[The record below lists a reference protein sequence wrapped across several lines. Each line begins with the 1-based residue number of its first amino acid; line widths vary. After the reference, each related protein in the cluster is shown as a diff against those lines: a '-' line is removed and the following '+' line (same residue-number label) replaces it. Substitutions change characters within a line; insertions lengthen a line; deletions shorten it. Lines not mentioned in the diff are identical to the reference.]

1 MQHIFFTTEKD
12 NKMNNEN
19 IEIHYTDSVHY
30 ELEQTAKLMRKLSIQ
45 VLEKLGINMSIDECA
60 ALDIISC
67 NKNICQ
73 RDLAKKIIKDRANTG
88 RILNSLEEKGF
99 IKRAIDTK
107 NNRLVKKIEITQ
119 TGKIQL
125 SDITNKIKFY
135 LENVTTAIPRSE
147 MRRIR
152 DILKSFRLNL
162 EKVVE
167 MKI

>member
-1 MQHIFFTTEKD
+1 MD
-12 NKMNNEN
+12 NTN

-45 VLEKLGINMSIDECA
+45 VLEKLGIDMSIDECA

-99 IKRAIDTK
+99 IKRSADTK
-107 NNRLVKKIEITQ
+107 NNRLVKKIEITKKG
-119 TGKIQL
+119 TLQL
-125 SDITNKIKFY
+125 SDITNKIKSY
-135 LENVTTAIPRSE
+135 LENVTTAIPRTE

-152 DILKSFRLNL
+152 DTLKSFRLNL

>member
-1 MQHIFFTTEKD
+1 
-12 NKMNNEN
+12 MNNEN

-135 LENVTTAIPRSE
+135 LGNVTTAIPRSE
-147 MRRIR
+147 IRRIR
-152 DILKSFRLNL
+152 DILKNFRLNL